1 MFRISDESYERVEV
15 ILEDIGYA
23 CDIEEEYQEWEDVA
37 RSSFATV
44 MDELDSNQF
53 DMTCS
58 AIRERIIDEYD
69 NGNENYA
76 KGIGYSGE
84 TTKIVM
90 EQTLQ
95 KKTSS
100 GGWSEVASW
109 SETDTG
115 YIGSATNTK
124 SSLSSGTY
132 RLKTVF
138 TVYAG
143 SDYEVLTKYST
154 EKTV

>member
-76 KGIGYSGE
+76 KGISTAFYGYLRERRDYLDFSEKYDKPELPDDADENETEQYDEAMADFYVKKEYNDCVEKWIAEIAKITFGE
-84 TTKIVM
+84 VK
-90 EQTLQ
+90 
-95 KKTSS
+95 
-100 GGWSEVASW
+100 
-109 SETDTG
+109 
-115 YIGSATNTK
+115 
-124 SSLSSGTY
+124 
-132 RLKTVF
+132 
-138 TVYAG
+138 
-143 SDYEVLTKYST
+143 
-154 EKTV
+154 

>member
-76 KGIGYSGE
+76 KGI
-84 TTKIVM
+84 
-90 EQTLQ
+90 
-95 KKTSS
+95 
-100 GGWSEVASW
+100 
-109 SETDTG
+109 
-115 YIGSATNTK
+115 
-124 SSLSSGTY
+124 SLM
-132 RLKTVF
+132 R
-138 TVYAG
+138 
-143 SDYEVLTKYST
+143 
-154 EKTV
+154 